1 MSQELRRPLR
11 RAAANDVA
19 PPRPARNE
27 LPVSESFGLRGAFDQ
42 FGDAVVVIADDGTI
56 AEANPAACE
65 LVGLAPIAVIGSPIA
80 EFLPTGTAYRDLR
93 AKVLEA
99 GYGRTTAW
107 LRLADGRVRNMDVT
121 ARAHWQPNLHLAILR
136 DETELARLDQVVLAE
151 QRRFRAVFDSH
162 RDAAVLISSDR
173 ILEANAAARSL
184 FEQPASTLPG
194 QPAAALFARR
204 EDFDELFRA
213 LVQAGKAAGPTRIR
227 CGANE
232 YPVEFTAVS
241 LREASAALL
250 VFHAALPRPA
260 WTLDHPD
267 HPLVAAAFDE
277 LPTPAVVCNADS
289 LEVLAVNKAAIQ
301 YYGYSLEAFRRMT
314 LEDLR
319 PMGSQPP
326 SDDTAAP
333 TIRVHEQGGL
343 WRHRRSDGTLADI
356 DVTCRA
362 IRFDGARQA
371 LLICHDSLGKHPAES
386 DLPTSA
392 ELFEASSQAIL
403 ITGADGRIQFV
414 NSAFSRITG
423 YGAAEVAGAKPSLLS
438 SGRHDRAFY
447 ERMWT
452 EIRERG
458 HWQGEIWNRRKD
470 GEVYPEWL
478 NISALRDS
486 RGEIVRYVG
495 MFTDISDRK
504 AAEARIE
511 YLAHYDPLTGLAN
524 RALLGDRFN
533 LAIGQAKRSRRRVA
547 VLILD
552 LDRFKKV
559 NDTLGHSAGDTI
571 LQQTAQRLR
580 GCLRQADFVAR
591 QGGDEFILLVNDI
604 DMIHDAAHV
613 AQKIIRIMARPIEVQ
628 GREIHITPSIGIS
641 IYPDDGS
648 DVEVLLK
655 NADIA
660 MYQAKN
666 AGRNNYQFYAQDMN
680 ESAFEHLAFES
691 SLRRALDAS
700 EFVLHYQPQVDLAS
714 GQVTGVEALIRWRH
728 PDLGMVS
735 PAQFIPV
742 AEETG
747 LIVPISNWVLRQAC
761 TQCASWQA
769 TTGRPSQISVNVSSL
784 QFRHRDFVELVSE
797 TLQRTGLPAG
807 SLELELT
814 ESVVMHDADAVIA
827 KLFSLQEAGVRL
839 AIDDFGTGY
848 SSLSYLKRF
857 PIDRLKIDQ
866 SFVSDIGRNG
876 DSEAIVEAIISMAHS
891 LRLDTLAEGVETGEQ
906 LAFLRSRQC
915 RHIQGYLFSRPLE
928 SPALLEILAGDTRL
942 CA

>member
-1 MSQELRRPLR
+1 MSQDPNRPLR
-11 RAAANDVA
+11 RVAASDVA
-19 PPRPARNE
+19 PAPD
-27 LPVSESFGLRGAFDQ
+27 SHGLRGTFDG
-42 FGDAVVVIADDGTI
+42 FDDAVIVVADDGTI
-56 AEANPAACE
+56 VEANTAACE
-65 LVGLAPIAVIGSPIA
+65 LAGLAPHQVIGSPLA
-80 EFLPTGTAYRDLR
+80 ESLPAGIAYRDLR
-93 AKVLEA
+93 ARVIEA
-99 GYGRTTAW
+99 GSARTTVR
-107 LRLADGRVRNMDVT
+107 LRLPDGRIRSFRAS
-121 ARAHWQPNLHLAILR
+121 ARAHWRPNLHLAMLR
-136 DETELARLDQVVLAE
+136 DETGLARLE
-151 QRRFRAVFDSH
+151 QAAAAGEQRFRAVFDAL
-162 RDAAVLISSDR
+162 REPAILTAGDR
-173 ILEANAAARSL
+173 ILEANGPACLLLEQAASALR
-184 FEQPASTLPG
+184 G
-194 QPAAALFARR
+194 QPAAALFIRHEDYAALRGELARS
-204 EDFDELFRA
+204 
-213 LVQAGKAAGPTRIR
+213 GKAAGSTRLR
-227 CGANE
+227 CGALE
-232 YPVEFTAVS
+232 RAAEFNAVS
-241 LREASAALL
+241 FPDTSWALL
-250 VFHAALPRPA
+250 VLHPADPRPA
-260 WTLDHPD
+260 TALDHTGSQ
-267 HPLVAAAFDE
+267 LMSLAFGE
-277 LPTPAVVCNADS
+277 LPTPAILCDAGT
-289 LEVLAVNKAAIQ
+289 LGILAANKAAILD
-301 YYGYSLEAFRRMT
+301 YGYAPEEFTRLSLS
-314 LEDLR
+314 DLR
-319 PMGSQPP
+319 PADSQPHACGAGE
-326 SDDTAAP
+326 SAP
-333 TIRVHEQGGL
+333 KPHDQGGL
-343 WRHRRSDGTLADI
+343 WRHRRHDGTLM
-356 DVTCRA
+356 DVEVDCQA
-362 IRFDGARQA
+362 IEFDDGRLA
-371 LLICHDSLGKHPAES
+371 LLICHDPAGGQATARSLPM
-386 DLPTSA
+386 SA
-392 ELFEASSQAIL
+392 ELFESSSQAIL
-403 ITGADGRIQFV
+403 ITGPDGSIQLV

-423 YGAAEVAGAKPSLLS
+423 YSEAEVAGRKPSMLS

-452 EIRERG
+452 EIREKG
-458 HWQGEIWNRRKD
+458 HWQGEIWNRRRT

-478 NISALRDS
+478 TISALRNS
-486 RGEIVRYVG
+486 RGEVVRYVG
-495 MFTDISDRK
+495 MFSDISDRK

-559 NDTLGHSAGDTI
+559 NDTLGHSAGDTV

-613 AQKIIRIMARPIEVQ
+613 AQKIIKTMARPIEVQ

-641 IYPDDGS
+641 IYPDDGT

-666 AGRNNYQFYAQDMN
+666 AGRNNYQFFSQDMN
-680 ESAFEHLAFES
+680 ESTFEHLAFES

-700 EFVLHYQPQVDLAS
+700 EFILHYQPQVDLAS
-714 GQVTGVEALIRWRH
+714 GRMTGAEALIRWRH

-761 TQCASWQA
+761 TQCVAWQA
-769 TTGRPSQISVNVSSL
+769 ATGRPTQISVNVSSL
-784 QFRHRDFVELVSE
+784 QFRHRDFVELVTE
-797 TLQRTGLPAG
+797 TLRRTGLDSG

-827 KLFSLQEAGVRL
+827 KLFALQEVGVRL

-857 PIDRLKIDQ
+857 PINRLKIDQ
-866 SFVSDIGRNG
+866 SFVSDIGRNS

-891 LRLDTLAEGVETGEQ
+891 LRLDTVAEGVETSEQ
-906 LAFLRSRQC
+906 LAFLRGRQC
-915 RHIQGYLFSRPLE
+915 RHMQGYLFSRPLE
-928 SPALLEILAGDTRL
+928 PPALLKILTSDTRL
-942 CA
+942 AA